1 MSKKII
7 FLLYCF
13 LFIGITMQA
22 SATSS
27 KLTEIVSAVE
37 RAVDVVPD
45 GSYVVTIFAGM
56 ETQMVKVDSAADAI
70 AVKDVALAK
79 GATKVH
85 IRSKYP
91 TIYRDCN
98 NDYYYPDGSHSDGE
112 DITRGRY

>member
-45 GSYVVTIFAGM
+45 GSICGYYICWYGN
-56 ETQMVKVDSAADAI
+56 SN
-70 AVKDVALAK
+70 
-79 GATKVH
+79 
-85 IRSKYP
+85 SK
-91 TIYRDCN
+91 
-98 NDYYYPDGSHSDGE
+98 S
-112 DITRGRY
+112 